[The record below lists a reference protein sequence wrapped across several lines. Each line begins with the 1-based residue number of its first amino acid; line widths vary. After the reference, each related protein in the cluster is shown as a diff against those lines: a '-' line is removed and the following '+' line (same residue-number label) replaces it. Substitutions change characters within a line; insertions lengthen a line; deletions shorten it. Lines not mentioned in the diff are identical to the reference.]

1 MAIEALH
8 KLKTTL
14 SNKDWSKCFLVIAGG
29 YDTRVIENVE
39 YHHELQLLAK
49 QLDVQENVVFLR
61 SLSDGSKIALLR
73 RIDCLLYTPENEH
86 FGIVPLEAMY
96 MEKPVIA
103 LNSGG
108 PTETV
113 VNESTG
119 FLVEKDVEDFSKAML
134 KLFND
139 RGLCQTM
146 ADKGKKRVVQKFS
159 FAAFSERLHEIV
171 EEMVAKKTV

>member
-1 MAIEALH
+1 M
-8 KLKTTL
+8 
-14 SNKDWSKCFLVIAGG
+14 VIAGG
-29 YDTRVIENVE
+29 HDPRVVENVE
-39 YHHELQLLAK
+39 YHQELQILAK
-49 QLDVQENVVFLR
+49 QLDVQDNVIFLR
-61 SLSDGSKIALLR
+61 SLSDQSKIALLK
-73 RIDCLLYTPENEH
+73 RINCLLYTPENEH

-113 VNESTG
+113 IHESTG
-119 FLVEKDVEDFSKAML
+119 FLVEKNVDEFAGAML

-146 ADKGKKRVVQKFS
+146 AEKGKKRVSQKFS
-159 FAAFSERLHEIV
+159 FNAFSERLHEIV
-171 EEMVAKKTV
+171 EEMVFNKT

>member
-14 SNKDWSKCFLVIAGG
+14 SRKDWSNCYLVIAGG
-29 YDTRVIENVE
+29 YDTRVSENVE
-39 YHHELQLLAK
+39 HHKELQIVAK
-49 QLDVQENVVFLR
+49 QLDVEENVIFLR
-61 SLSDGSKIALLR
+61 SLSDQSKIALLK

-119 FLVEKDVEDFSKAML
+119 FLVEKDVDEFAGAML

-146 ADKGKKRVVQKFS
+146 AEKGKKRVVQKFS
-159 FAAFSERLHEIV
+159 FEAFSDRLHEVV
-171 EEMVAKKTV
+171 ESMVFDK